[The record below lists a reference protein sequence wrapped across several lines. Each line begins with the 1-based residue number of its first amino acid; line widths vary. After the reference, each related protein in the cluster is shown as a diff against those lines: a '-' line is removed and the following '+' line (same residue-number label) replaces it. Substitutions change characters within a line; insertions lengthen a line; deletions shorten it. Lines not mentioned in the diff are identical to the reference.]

1 MANLRTPTNS
11 AIHRTTPIR
20 NGDVPTW
27 VASSDAVALS
37 TGTAATTTLSM
48 GYIFHAAT
56 TLLKLE
62 LLAARLSWAAGA
74 GAGTGILAKLARIPN
89 VMTGG
94 TVNTIQPLDS
104 RDTYDVPTVDPVA
117 GCEARF
123 GATGGAGARVILATH
138 RIHHASAGS
147 LDLAELVRHMSGRM
161 PVINAGV
168 AEGLEVLIVTTG
180 TGPATAA
187 DLSLSFEF
195 TARPAA

>member
-1 MANLRTPTNS
+1 MAQARTPTNS
-11 AIHRTTPIR
+11 AIHRTQPMR

-37 TGTAATTTLSM
+37 TGTAATTTISL

-74 GAGTGILAKLARIPN
+74 GAGSGILAKLARIPN

-104 RDTYDVPTVDPVA
+104 RDVYDVPTVDPVA

-123 GATGGAGARVILATH
+123 GATAGAGTRVILATH
-138 RIHHASAGS
+138 RIHHATPGQ
-147 LDLAELVRHMSGRM
+147 LDLAELFRHMAGKM
-161 PVINAGV
+161 PTINAGV

-187 DLSLSFEF
+187 DMSLSFEF